1 MLPPKISDEGID
13 LLEEGE
19 GCFKERRRKKKTK
32 KRGVHFIGDAFPI
45 LPFDVPPCGGV
56 RFQSHA
62 RVKQRVRWKYY

>member
-1 MLPPKISDEGID
+1 MKELISWKKEKDVSRS
-13 LLEEGE
+13 EGE
-19 GCFKERRRKKKTK
+19 RKTK

-45 LPFDVPPCGGV
+45 LPFDVPPYGGV